1 MKRLGFVFFLV
12 FVGLLLAGA
21 LAALNQMRQP
31 LGPALELS
39 GAAAAITPTSATTS
53 NTSTRA
59 PSACPGEGAVNL
71 LVLGLASPET
81 PGQRGADAIRLVR
94 LDFDRP
100 GVAILSLPP
109 DLLIGTTELT
119 SLTRLYW
126 QAHQENSGAD
136 NIRHQQATRA
146 LAQAL
151 LDNYGFAADHYI
163 TVNQPAFARM
173 IDALGGIQVNVPEAI
188 LDVPEGWHSFQA
200 GEQTMTG
207 DQALDYVRLLN
218 PSNQTYPS
226 EWNRFARQNLVIR
239 AALSAAL
246 KPTNW
251 DQLPN
256 LVNEFN
262 NLLVTDLSAAQLL
275 EMTCLVQEVGD
286 QARLL
291 ELPFEKVSASGQ
303 LGMIVDPASVRSLIG
318 EMAGE

>member
-1 MKRLGFVFFLV
+1 MKRLGFFVFMV
-12 FVGLLLAGA
+12 FVSLLLAGA
-21 LAALNQMRQP
+21 LAALNQMHRP

-39 GAAAAITPTSATTS
+39 GAAAATTPTPAATV
-53 NTSTRA
+53 NTSV
-59 PSACPGEGAVNL
+59 CPGEGAVNL

-81 PGQRGADAIRLVR
+81 PGQRGADAIRLVH

-100 GVAILSLPP
+100 AVAILSLPP
-109 DLLIGTTELT
+109 DLLVGTTQLT
-119 SLTRLYW
+119 SLTRVYW
-126 QAHQENSGAD
+126 MAHQENSGAD
-136 NIRHQQATRA
+136 DLRHQQATQA

-246 KPTNW
+246 KPATW

-256 LVNEFN
+256 LVSELN

-275 EMTCLVQEVGD
+275 EMACLVQEAGD
-286 QARLL
+286 QVRLL
-291 ELPFEKVSASGQ
+291 ELPTEEVSANGQ
-303 LGMIVDPASVRSLIG
+303 LGMIVNPDNVRSLID